1 MDKEKKLYMCFVD
14 LEKKF
19 DRVPRGVLEQA
30 MRKKG
35 IPEAM
40 VRAMMSLHEGAKT
53 RVRVGLVLS
62 EEFEVKV
69 GLYQGSA
76 LLPLLFVIVVDVI
89 TESVKSG
96 LISKMLYVGDL
107 ILTSKTMEGLRETF
121 LKWKE
126 ALESKGLKVK

>member
-19 DRVPRGVLEQA
+19 DRVPRRVLEQA

-40 VRAMMSLHEGAKT
+40 VRAMMSLYEGAKT

-69 GLYQGSA
+69 GLYLGSA
-76 LLPLLFVIVVDVI
+76 LLPLLFAIVVDVI

-126 ALESKGLKVK
+126 ALKSKGLKVK